1 MSKDIKRGLKILI
14 FYCELSEEE
23 SPEKDL
29 VEVVARALLDGKIS
43 QKEYNMV
50 TEKLK
55 KCIYKD

>member
-1 MSKDIKRGLKILI
+1 MNKDIKRCLKGLIL
-14 FYCELSEEE
+14 YCELSEEE

-29 VEVVARALLDGKIS
+29 IMAFAKALLDGKIS
-43 QKEYNMV
+43 PKEYNII